1 MLGNNKKEKTK
12 KEHFV
17 PRCYLERWKSDKGQ
31 VWVYDKKLKKS
42 RLNNVYDVACER
54 YFYDIDYK
62 ELSAQ
67 KIKLL
72 KELGIEV
79 SQDEQFLEHFFS
91 RYVEGVFSDL
101 LSKILDVDITPW
113 YEKECFFLSERDKL
127 DLSIFA
133 SFQYIRTVETRRMLK
148 DMSNCLEQVLREM
161 KVSDEVIDK
170 YTMKDGDERN
180 IHGNMI
186 LDIDHIRDMALC
198 FYNLTWILGIN
209 RTSVDFYTSDNPI
222 GTIPH
227 VKNDFISM
235 SGIRSEG
242 VEVFFP
248 LSPKHILI
256 MYDGSYHKWVA
267 PYDRR
272 YVSIDEIDWV
282 QKYNRRS
289 VYNCNRCVFSK
300 DGDLSVVDKISKE
313 NPQVLDIPKTRLSWG
328 GKDFL
333 PK

>member
-91 RYVEGVFSDL
+91 RHVEGVFSDL
-101 LSKILDVDITPW
+101 LSKILNVDITPW

-133 SFQYIRTVETRRMLK
+133 SFQYIRTAETRRMLK

-186 LDIDHIRDMALC
+186 LDIGHIRDMALC

-235 SGIRSEG
+235 LLFTTLNDAP
-242 VEVFFP
+242 FFT
-248 LSPKHILI
+248 LN
-256 MYDGSYHKWVA
+256 GT
-267 PYDRR
+267 
-272 YVSIDEIDWV
+272 VS
-282 QKYNRRS
+282 S
-289 VYNCNRCVFSK
+289 
-300 DGDLSVVDKISKE
+300 
-313 NPQVLDIPKTRLSWG
+313 
-328 GKDFL
+328 
-333 PK
+333 